1 MSLRERVR
9 RLVETGRF
17 QRAIMT
23 VIVVNAITLGVEAS
37 SSLDPG
43 VDRALG
49 MLDRAALAIFVVE
62 LLLKLYAYRLRFFK
76 DPWNCF
82 DFVIVAIAL
91 VPTTGAFSVLRAL
104 RILRALRLISVVSS
118 MRRVVAALLAA
129 IPGVASIVALLVLVV
144 YVSAVMATKMFGQI
158 APDHFGHLGRSLWT
172 LFQVMTGE
180 AWPEIADTVMGERPL
195 AWLFFLLFILISS
208 FVVLNLFLAVMVSA
222 MENVRQQEEARAA
235 AAMPSQPSARD
246 REQTGDPADGMSPT
260 VGRST
265 AGAVETHGAGAR
277 AGTDPVLL
285 AELASLRQE
294 VAALRALLQERD

>member
-1 MSLRERVR
+1 MRQLLERR
-9 RLVETGRF
+9 GF
-17 QRAIMT
+17 QRTITA
-23 VIVVNAITLGVEAS
+23 VIVFNAITLGAETSTRLVAAYGP
-37 SSLDPG
+37 L
-43 VDRALG
+43 LTT
-49 MLDRAALAIFVVE
+49 LDRIALSIFVLE
-62 LLLKLYAYRLRFFK
+62 LLAKLYVYRWRFFR

-82 DFVIVAIAL
+82 DLAVVGIAL
-91 VPTTGAFSVLRAL
+91 VPATGMFAVLRTLRVLRAL
-104 RILRALRLISVVSS
+104 RLVSQIPS
-118 MRRVVAALLAA
+118 MRNVVNALLAA
-129 IPGVASIVALLVLVV
+129 IPGVASIVGLLVLVI
-144 YVSAVMATKMFGQI
+144 YVAAVMATKMFGEV
-158 APDHFGHLGRSLWT
+158 APEYFGDLGASLWT

-180 AWPEIADTVMGERPL
+180 SWPDVADAVMAAQPA

>member
-1 MSLRERVR
+1 MPLHGGEGYGWPGKGCLGLSLRERVR

-195 AWLFFLLFILISS
+195 AWLFFLLFILIST
-208 FVVLNLFLAVMVSA
+208 FVMLNLFLAVMVNA
-222 MENVRQQEEARAA
+222 METVRDDGASVGAA
-235 AAMPSQPSARD
+235 AAPAPRAPAGESAPD
-246 REQTGDPADGMSPT
+246 
-260 VGRST
+260 V
-265 AGAVETHGAGAR
+265 AG
-277 AGTDPVLL
+277 
-285 AELASLRQE
+285 ELAALRRE
-294 VAALRALLQERD
+294 VAALRRLLDPDDAESDTPAPTAQS